1 MAGYILLGILL
12 LIVLLAAVL
21 LIRTAML
28 KPTPAKTAQVK
39 LQDNDRARGYG
50 ERLAPVVRKRDVFR
64 RFYSG

>member
-21 LIRTAML
+21 LIRTAVL

-39 LQDNDRARGYG
+39 LQDNDRVRREARADGQ
-50 ERLAPVVRKRDVFR
+50 KRD
-64 RFYSG
+64 RFQPL

>member
-21 LIRTAML
+21 LIRTAVL

-39 LQDNDRARGYG
+39 LQDNDRARARADGQ
-50 ERLAPVVRKRDVFR
+50 KRD
-64 RFYSG
+64 RFQPL